1 MAALISGAS
10 WKLKMNENIIYI
22 YDISC
27 CVGMGN
33 SWSMC
38 RISFSE
44 TFASTLLPPQFQ
56 FSLSGVT
63 LVYCISM
70 FLLMLLPSCQLQL
83 HSHTQTKPPP
93 CPLLLLFMLQS
104 AFFRGQNPGGGGGG
118 GKKYKNRELL
128 WNQGGFLNNH
138 KRRLRYIKSG
148 RYLTLFWTFIH

>member
-93 CPLLLLFMLQS
+93 LPPPPPLHVANWLLS
-104 AFFRGQNPGGGGGG
+104 AAQHWGGGG

>member
-93 CPLLLLFMLQS
+93 CPLLLLFMLLTD
-104 AFFRGQNPGGGGGG
+104 FFLLHNTGGGGGG